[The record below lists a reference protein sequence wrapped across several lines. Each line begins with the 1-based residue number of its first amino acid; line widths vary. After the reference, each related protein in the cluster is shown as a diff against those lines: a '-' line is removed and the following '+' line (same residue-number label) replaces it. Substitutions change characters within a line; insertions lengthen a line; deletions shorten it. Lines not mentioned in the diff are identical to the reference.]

1 MEGLLIGILI
11 VVFGI
16 ISLEIGM
23 SAPILEI
30 IAGVIGAN
38 VFQLIKVPWVDFIA
52 NFGILGLMFFA
63 GLEVDKDELKEHFG
77 ASMAIAS
84 ASYLAPFALILAIAS
99 LAFGFN
105 LKSSSL
111 IAISLSTTSL
121 ALVYPILK
129 ERRLLVEKTGHIILT
144 SAMLI
149 DVFSMISLVV
159 IFGAFNDVT
168 LIFLVIT
175 ALFLYQAPR
184 LGKWIFSRYRD
195 NIVEFETKFVLLILL
210 SLFFFS
216 ERIMVSEAVLAFI
229 MGFLFSELLER
240 HQMVAEK
247 LRGIV
252 FGFMSPIFFFK
263 AGSYMMFN
271 SFNLYTIILVSV
283 FFPAAYLAKYFFSK
297 ILLPKLGLPD
307 KQLGGFLGLVFNFR
321 LTFGIV
327 AALFGFEAGIIT
339 KNVYTAIVTIII
351 ISSIL
356 SSTLMKVQA
365 YTRGSP
371 SSTP

>member
-1 MEGLLIGILI
+1 MEGLLIGLLI

-30 IAGVIGAN
+30 IAGIIGAN
-38 VFQLIKVPWVDFIA
+38 IFQLTEVPWVDFIA

-77 ASMAIAS
+77 TSIAIAS
-84 ASYLAPFALILAIAS
+84 ASYLAPFILVLSIAS
-99 LAFGFN
+99 LAFGFS
-105 LKSSSL
+105 LKSSAL

-129 ERRLLVEKTGHIILT
+129 ERRMLEEKTGHIILT

-149 DVFSMISLVV
+149 DVFSMISLAV
-159 IFGAFNDVT
+159 IFGAFDEVT
-168 LIFLVIT
+168 IVFLIIT
-175 ALFLYQAPR
+175 AIFLYQAPR
-184 LGKWIFSRYRD
+184 LGKWLFSRYSD
-195 NIVEFETKFVLLILL
+195 NIIEFETKFVLLVLL
-210 SLFFFS
+210 SLLFFS

-229 MGFLFSELLER
+229 MGFFFSEILEK

-263 AGSYMMFN
+263 AGSYMTVN
-271 SFNLYTIILVSV
+271 NFNLQTVIFTSA

-297 ILLPKLGLPD
+297 ILLTKLGLPD
-307 KQLGGFLGLVFNFR
+307 RHLGKFLGLIFNFR

-339 KNVYTAIVTIII
+339 RSVYTAVVAIII

-356 SSTLMKVQA
+356 SSVLIRMQA
-365 YTRGSP
+365 RSKGSP
-371 SSTP
+371 SLTP